1 MTAAHTTGS
10 HIWGGRF
17 KKALHPVA
25 VKFNASISFD
35 HKLAVFDILGSQ
47 VHAEML
53 GKQGI
58 ISEQDALLLVKGLEI
73 IKEKIQQGLVVYSE
87 EAEDIH
93 MNIET
98 LLLKE
103 IGDVAKKLHTARSR
117 NDQVALDLRLYLR
130 NEIKVISDLLANT
143 IQTFADCAQKNNNI
157 ILPGYT
163 HLQRAQPISLGKYFT
178 AYQNMLLRDK
188 QRLNDCLNRLNYCPL
203 GAGAL
208 AGTTLPIDREFVASK
223 LGFTDAIENTLDAVS
238 DRDFVIEFSAF
249 ASILMTHLSRFC
261 EDIIIWSSEEFSFVK
276 LDDAFATGSSLM
288 PNKKNPDIPELIR
301 GKCGRVYGNLMSI
314 LTVMKG
320 LPLGYNKDLQEDKEG
335 LFDTVETIKAC
346 IEIIALFLNSLSF
359 QKDKMQNAA
368 KNSFIWA
375 TQILEQLVK
384 QSVPFRTAHEC
395 VGQLVL
401 YCIEN
406 NKDFMSL
413 KKEECD
419 KFSIHIF
426 PAILKL
432 NLNY

>member
-1 MTAAHTTGS
+1 MSATNTSGS

-17 KKALHPVA
+17 KKGLDPVA
-25 VKFNASISFD
+25 AKFNASISFD
-35 HKLAVFDILGSQ
+35 YKLAMFDILGSQ

-53 GKQGI
+53 AKQGI
-58 ISEQDALLLVKGLEI
+58 ILKQEALLLIQGLEK
-73 IKEKIQQGLVVYSE
+73 IKEKIQQGSVVYSD

-98 LLLKE
+98 LLLNE
-103 IGDVAKKLHTARSR
+103 VGDVAKKLHTARSR

-130 NEIKVISDLLANT
+130 NEIGIISELLETT
-143 IQTFADCAQKNNNI
+143 IQTFKECAQKYHNT

-163 HLQRAQPISLGKYFT
+163 HLQRAQPISLGNYFT
-178 AYQNMLLRDK
+178 AYQNMLQRDK
-188 QRLNDCLNRLNYCPL
+188 QRLSDCFNRLNYCPL

-208 AGTTLPIDREFVASK
+208 AGTTLPIDREFVAQK
-223 LGFTDAIENTLDAVS
+223 LGFLAAIENTLDAVS
-238 DRDFVIEFSAF
+238 DRDFIIEFSSF
-249 ASILMTHLSRFC
+249 SSILMTHLSRFS
-261 EDIIIWSSEEFSFVK
+261 EDIIIWASEEFSFVK

-301 GKCGRVYGNLMSI
+301 GKCGRVFGNLMSI

-335 LFDTVETIKAC
+335 LFDTVQTVKSC
-346 IEIIALFLNSLSF
+346 LEILALFLNSLSF
-359 QKDKMQNAA
+359 QTNKMQSAA

-384 QSVPFRTAHEC
+384 NAVPFRTAHEC
-395 VGQLVL
+395 IGQLVL

-432 NLNY
+432 NLVF